1 MPNGWDVLKDHLLS
15 SSALALTITVISA
28 YHTQR
33 PNNLNSLVQIF
44 FSRKRDQIRLISTRI
59 RHQLYQFS
67 QPARYKY
74 LMSTHPNPH
83 LGDNSQVTLREQSVV
98 VRTKAVRK
106 QLPAF
111 ISRFFVWPSR
121 FLARFS
127 WLGHGAHPSADEF
140 AIWQDNFHA
149 AVHHPVVYLR

>member
-59 RHQLYQFS
+59 RHQLQQS
-67 QPARYKY
+67 VVNQHSPPY
-74 LMSTHPNPH
+74 LRSTHPNTN
-83 LGDNSQVTLREQSVV
+83 LGDNPQVTLREQPVIK
-98 VRTKAVRK
+98 RPKAVRK

-111 ISRFFVWPSR
+111 IPRFFVWASW
-121 FLARFS
+121 FVARLF
-127 WLGHGAHPSADEF
+127 WLGHGAHAGADEF
-140 AIWQDNFHA
+140 AIW
-149 AVHHPVVYLR
+149 